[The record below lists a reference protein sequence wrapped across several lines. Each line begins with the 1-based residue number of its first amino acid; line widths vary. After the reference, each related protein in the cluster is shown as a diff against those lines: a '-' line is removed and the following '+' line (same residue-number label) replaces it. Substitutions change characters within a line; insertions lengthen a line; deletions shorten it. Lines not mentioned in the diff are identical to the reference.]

1 MQTMELSKIQKNLEY
16 IEDEIENTR
25 QKSSYKQEVKLVAV
39 SKAKPEENIL
49 EAYNAGI
56 RDFGENKVQELL
68 TKYENLPKDVRWH
81 FIGHLQ
87 TNKVKYIV
95 DKVYLIHSVDS
106 IKLANEIEKEATR
119 KDVICNVLI
128 QVNISGEKS
137 KFGIQKEDAN
147 ELIRQVAKLPHIN
160 IKGLM
165 TIAPKGEEENRVRE
179 IFKGLKQLC
188 TDADYFKQNN
198 QKNCELSMGMSG
210 DFKPA
215 IIEGATYVRIGT
227 AIFGKRN

>member
-1 MQTMELSKIQKNLEY
+1 MELSKIQKNLEH
-16 IEDEIENTR
+16 IKDEIEEVR

-39 SKAKPEENIL
+39 SKAKSEGDIL

-68 TKYENLPKDVRWH
+68 TKYENLPKDIRWH

-95 DKVYLIHSVDS
+95 DKVYLIHSMDS
-106 IKLANEIEKEATR
+106 IKLANEIEKEAT
-119 KDVICNVLI
+119 KKNVICNVLI
-128 QVNISGEKS
+128 QVNISGEES
-137 KFGIQKEDAN
+137 KFGVQKEDACD
-147 ELIRQVAKLPHIN
+147 LIKQVAKLPHIN

-165 TIAPKGEEENRVRE
+165 TIAPKGEEENKVRE

-188 TDADYFKQNN
+188 INTDYFKQND
-198 QKNCELSMGMSG
+198 QKSCELSMGMSG

-215 IIEGATYVRIGT
+215 IVEGATYVRIGT